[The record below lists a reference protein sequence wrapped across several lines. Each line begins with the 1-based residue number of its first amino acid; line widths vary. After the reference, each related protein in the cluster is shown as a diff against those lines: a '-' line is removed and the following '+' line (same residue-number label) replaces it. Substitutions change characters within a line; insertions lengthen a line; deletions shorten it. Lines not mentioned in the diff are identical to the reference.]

1 MNADYFILLGTFT
14 LSDCQY
20 FVESF
25 YLVLVVKY
33 YLK

>member
-1 MNADYFILLGTFT
+1 MFKMFILLGTYT

-20 FVESF
+20 FVETFLSSM
-25 YLVLVVKY
+25 LKY